1 VVPVTPA
8 DLTPRGISV
17 DALAAGVRSR
27 NRTMLGRAITLVES
41 NRLDHLHDAQEL
53 LRRLLPD
60 TGRSHRIGISGVP
73 GAGKSTFIES
83 FGLRLV
89 DAGHRVAVL
98 AVDPSSA
105 LSGGSILGDKTR
117 MERLAVRD
125 EAFIRP
131 SPAGGSL
138 GGVGRTTRETMLLC
152 EAAGFDVI
160 LVETVG
166 VGQSEAMVAEMVDLF
181 ILLMIAGAGDELQGI
196 KRGNLELADI
206 LVVTKADGDNRDR
219 ALRARAELD
228 GALQIL
234 RPAANDGWR
243 PHVVTCSSITG
254 EGLDEIW
261 DLVRTHHD
269 ELASSGRLD
278 ERRREQRV
286 RWMWSM
292 VEDRLR
298 SMLRSDPAVRA
309 RGLDLESAVRD
320 GRMSASEAA
329 EELLP
334 ALGFGVP
341 DPPE

>member
-1 VVPVTPA
+1 MTS
-8 DLTPRGISV
+8 DDGTPRRVAV
-17 DALAAGVRSR
+17 DELAAGVRSR

-41 NRLDHLHDAQEL
+41 SRPDHLHDAQEL
-53 LRRLLPD
+53 LRQLLPD
-60 TGRSHRIGISGVP
+60 TGRSYSIGISGVP
-73 GAGKSTFIES
+73 GVGKSTFIES

-117 MERLAVRD
+117 MERLANRD

-131 SPAGGSL
+131 SPAGGTL
-138 GGVGRTTRETMLLC
+138 GGVARATRETVLLC

-166 VGQSEAMVAEMVDLF
+166 VGQSEAMVADMVDLF
-181 ILLMIAGAGDELQGI
+181 LLRMLAGAGDELQGI

-206 LVVTKADGDNRDR
+206 LAVTKADGDNRDR

-228 GALQIL
+228 GALRIL
-234 RPAANDGWR
+234 RPNASGGWHPR
-243 PHVVTCSSITG
+243 VVACSAVTG
-254 EGLDEIW
+254 EGLDDIW
-261 DLVRTHHD
+261 DLVRRHHD
-269 ELASSGRLD
+269 ELASTGRLD
-278 ERRREQRV
+278 QRRSEQRV

-298 SMLRSDPAVRA
+298 SMLRTDPAVRD
-309 RGLDLESAVRD
+309 RGGELETAVRR
-320 GRMSASEAA
+320 GQISASEAA
-329 EELLP
+329 DQVLHT
-334 ALGFGVP
+334 LGFH
-341 DPPE
+341 PPAPRD